1 MAGSAALFLNKA
13 EASILCRYLTDGVH
27 SKLMLFHSSYIM
39 HFFGGEFQFIL
50 PKWENSITPSELE
63 ADV

>member
-39 HFFGGEFQFIL
+39 HFWGEFQFIL
-50 PKWENSITPSELE
+50 PKWENSITQSELE
-63 ADV
+63 ADVQ